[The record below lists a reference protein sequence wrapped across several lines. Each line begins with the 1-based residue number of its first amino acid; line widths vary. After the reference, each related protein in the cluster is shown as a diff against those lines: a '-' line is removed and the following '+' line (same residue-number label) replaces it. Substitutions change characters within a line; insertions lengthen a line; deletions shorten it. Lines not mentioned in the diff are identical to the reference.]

1 LRFLGLMRT
10 TLKKGIG
17 RGAELNGNGH
27 AVLPPGVLTQMTRY
41 RQPKRSALRFV
52 GKILFSLVA
61 AALMVALAL
70 AGGYYLYL
78 DESVEKLNVTSP
90 EVKKAQKE
98 LAQVPPPDQ
107 PATALVIGYDRRLE
121 DLKTGYPSRSDTLM
135 LVRADPTTDTISML
149 SFPRD
154 LHVEIHCPGKPTF
167 GDRIN
172 QAYATCGPQG
182 SLETVKQLTG
192 VDVNYLIMVNFRGFK
207 QMVANVGGVWIDV
220 DRRYFND
227 NTDGGENYAA
237 IDVQPGYQKLN
248 GQKALDFARY
258 RHADNDLYRNA
269 RQQMFVRA
277 FKEQLTHSFLPTSV
291 PKIIDAITENVQIA
305 AGGNSKISSDTI
317 LRYAVFG
324 YQLPPGHFFQSR
336 IEELGDYTGPQG
348 SLELAASDS
357 AIQRAVQEFL
367 APDVDA
373 AEKATAVALG
383 RKLRKRTSGPPP
395 SRVTLVALNGNGVN
409 GSAANA
415 SYLLA
420 QRGYQALLPPNNVK
434 PNAPT
439 YNYFRTKVYY
449 RPKRPGA
456 QAAAQKVAALV
467 GSADVERMP
476 AGRVSRLVGE
486 AMLGVV
492 VGKTFHGTLSPAPI
506 DRTPKKR
513 QPPAVIKDPA
523 TSLPLVRSVRKK
535 ADFPL
540 MLPTVLE
547 RSSSPDP
554 VMPVR
559 AYETDGHETIR
570 FTYRF
575 FADGVYQYWGIQQ
588 TDWED
593 APVLKEANK
602 ITTIRGRKYELHYSG
617 AKLHMVVLREKGA
630 TYWVVNTLLDKL
642 SNETMIAIAK
652 GLRPLK

>member
-1 LRFLGLMRT
+1 MRT

-27 AVLPPGVLTQMTRY
+27 AVLPPGVVTRMTRY
-41 RQPKRSALRFV
+41 QQPKRSALRFV
-52 GKILFSLVA
+52 GKILFSLLA
-61 AALMVALAL
+61 AAVMVALGL

-98 LAQVPPPDQ
+98 LTKVPPPDE
-107 PATALVIGYDRRLE
+107 PAVALVIGYDRRLE
-121 DLKTGYPSRSDTLM
+121 DVKLGNPSRSDTLM
-135 LVRADPTTDTISML
+135 LVRADPTTDSISML

-154 LHVEIHCPGKPTF
+154 LHVEIHCPGRSTF

-172 QAYATCGPQG
+172 QAYASCGPQG
-182 SLETVKQLTG
+182 SVETVKQLTG

-207 QMVANVGGVWIDV
+207 QLVANVGGVWMDV

-237 IDVQPGYQKLN
+237 IDLQPGYQKLN
-248 GQKALDFARY
+248 GQKTLDFARY
-258 RHADNDLYRNA
+258 RHLDSDLYRNA

-277 FKEQLTHSFLPTSV
+277 FKHQVTDSFLPAEV

-305 AGGNSKISSDTI
+305 GGGTSKISFRTI
-317 LRYAVFG
+317 LEYAVFG

-336 IEELGDYTGPQG
+336 IDEVSDFQG
-348 SLELAASDS
+348 TNGALELTAAESS
-357 AIQRAVQEFL
+357 IQEAVRDFL
-367 APDVDA
+367 APDVEA

-383 RKLRKRTSGPPP
+383 RKLKKKKAASGPPP
-395 SRVTLVALNGNGVN
+395 GRVTLVALNGNGVN

-415 SYLLA
+415 GFLLS
-420 QRGYQALLPPNNVK
+420 QRGYQWLVPAG
-434 PNAPT
+434 NAKADAPS
-439 YNYFRTKVYY
+439 YDYPRSRIYF

-456 QAAAQKVAALV
+456 QAAAQKLAAVV
-467 GSADVERMP
+467 GGADVQKMP
-476 AGRVSRLVGE
+476 AGKISRLAGD
-486 AMLGVV
+486 AMIAVV
-492 VGKTFHGTLSPAPI
+492 VGKTFHGTLAPLPV

-513 QPPAVIKDPA
+513 EPPVVIKDPA
-523 TSLPLVRSVRKK
+523 TSLPLVRQVRKQV
-535 ADFPL
+535 DFPL

-554 VMPVR
+554 TVPVR
-559 AYETDGHETIR
+559 AYETDGHKTVR
-570 FTYRF
+570 LTYRF
-575 FADGVYQYWGIQQ
+575 FADGVHQYWGIQQ
-588 TDWED
+588 TSWED
-593 APVLKEANK
+593 APALAEANQS
-602 ITTIRGRKYELHYSG
+602 TTIAGRKYDLYYSG
-617 AKLHMVVLREKGA
+617 AKLHMVVLREKNA

-652 GLRPLK
+652 GLKPLR

>member
-1 LRFLGLMRT
+1 MRT

-17 RGAELNGNGH
+17 RAAELNGNGH
-27 AVLPPGVLTQMTRY
+27 AVLPPGVITRMTRY

-52 GKILFSLVA
+52 GKILFSFA
-61 AALMVALAL
+61 AAGLMVALGL

-78 DESVEKLNVTSP
+78 DTSVEKLNVTSP
-90 EVKKAQKE
+90 EVKIAQKE

-107 PATALVIGYDRRLE
+107 PAIALVIGYDRRLE
-121 DLKTGYPSRSDTLM
+121 DVKQGNPSRSDTLM
-135 LVRADPTTDTISML
+135 LVRADPTTDSISML

-154 LHVEIHCPGKPTF
+154 LHVEIHCPGRGSF

-172 QAYATCGPQG
+172 QAYATCGPKG

-192 VDVNYLIMVNFRGFK
+192 VEINYLIMVNFRGFK
-207 QMVANVGGVWIDV
+207 QLVAKVGGVWMDV

-237 IDVQPGYQKLN
+237 IDLQPGYQKLN
-248 GQKALDFARY
+248 GQKTLDFARY
-258 RHADNDLYRNA
+258 RHLDNDLYRNA

-277 FKEQLTHSFLPTSV
+277 FKQQVTHSFLPTSV
-291 PKIIDAITENVQIA
+291 PKIIDAITDNVQIA
-305 AGGNSKISSDTI
+305 AGGNSRISFDTI

-336 IEELGDYTGPQG
+336 IEEVSDYTGTNGAQ
-348 SLELAASDS
+348 ELTAAEST
-357 AIQRAVQEFL
+357 IQEAVQEFL
-367 APDVDA
+367 APDVEA

-383 RKLRKRTSGPPP
+383 RKLRKKRIGLPP
-395 SRVTLVALNGNGVN
+395 SRVTLVALNGNGRT
-409 GSAANA
+409 GSATNA
-415 SYLLA
+415 SFLLA
-420 QRGYQALLPPNNVK
+420 QKGYQSLLPPGNVK
-434 PNAPT
+434 PNAPSFD
-439 YNYFRTKVYY
+439 YFRSRVYY
-449 RPKRPGA
+449 RPKRAGA
-456 QAAAQKVAALV
+456 QGAAQKLAGLI
-467 GSADVERMP
+467 GSADVQKMP
-476 AGRVSRLVGE
+476 AGKISRLAGE
-486 AMLGVV
+486 AMIAVV
-492 VGKTFHGTLSPAPI
+492 VGQTFHGTLPPAPV

-513 QPPAVIKDPA
+513 EPPVVIRDPA
-523 TSLPLVRSVRKK
+523 TSLPLIRQVRKK

-547 RSSSPDP
+547 RSSSPDS

-559 AYETDGHETIR
+559 AYETDGHKTVR
-570 FTYRF
+570 LTYRF
-575 FADGVYQYWGIQQ
+575 FRDGVYQYWGIQQ

-593 APVLKEANK
+593 APALAESNQT
-602 ITTIRGRKYELHYSG
+602 TTIGGRKYDLYYSG

-652 GLRPLK
+652 GLRPVK